1 MSAAQTI
8 SDNGG
13 ALWQSSASRRSTS
26 GMPQAGPWRAIKAF
40 RRYRP
45 ARSQREQ
52 ATVSTAGRIP
62 REVSGDTGFASEAR
76 GLDNSCS
83 PGRSH
88 LNRFCQLSDRL
99 LACQS
104 PVLEAMHGVVPRFFR
119 HPPPLPPRQ
128 TAMDIPDGSFQT
140 ADAPNI
146 LALCLNCSGWRRPN
160 RCALPKRHDR
170 RTSARVTRGQRAK
183 ARTPGERRTLI
194 HSVNSDSPNYPFPP
208 TVNPSRVPGNPCYEG
223 VSGSSVAR
231 AHSARL
237 GPPHAAISLAHSHLD
252 AGGLLHLAQ

>member
-1 MSAAQTI
+1 MSAAQII

-146 LALCLNCSGWRRPN
+146 LALCRELLGMAPAEPLCPSQATRSPNLGAGDQRPEGQGAN
-160 RCALPKRHDR
+160 AR
-170 RTSARVTRGQRAK
+170 RT
-183 ARTPGERRTLI
+183 ED
-194 HSVNSDSPNYPFPP
+194 SDPLGRFRFSKLPFPTDGQP
-208 TVNPSRVPGNPCYEG
+208 I
-223 VSGSSVAR
+223 AR
-231 AHSARL
+231 ARQSML
-237 GPPHAAISLAHSHLD
+237 
-252 AGGLLHLAQ
+252 